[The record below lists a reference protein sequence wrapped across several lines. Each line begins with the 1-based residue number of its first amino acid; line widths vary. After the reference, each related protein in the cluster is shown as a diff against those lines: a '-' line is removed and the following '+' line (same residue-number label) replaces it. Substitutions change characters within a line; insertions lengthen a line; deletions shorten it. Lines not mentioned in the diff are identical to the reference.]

1 MPKPHQTLSWKRKK
15 NLHSLY
21 IIKQYWTYMPAFV
34 NENYFK
40 NYLAL
45 FLYLLSFPAKVNNAL
60 WSEAGF
66 EEF

>member
-1 MPKPHQTLSWKRKK
+1 
-15 NLHSLY
+15 
-21 IIKQYWTYMPAFV
+21 MPAFV

-40 NYLAL
+40 SYLAL
-45 FLYLLSFPAKVNNAL
+45 FLYLLSFPVKVNNAL